1 MVSGK
6 PPRHSKSKAE
16 PVTIDLDAKDV
27 KAISA
32 DVDAAKTDE
41 KPGDKTPAATAE
53 PGVSE
58 TKPEAAATGNP
69 APIWDQPKK
78 TPIEPEPNVGKT
90 ESVATAPKAE
100 SPADKQPADRQK
112 EPVSTAPVPPRT
124 ETKPSTGT
132 TDTSAA
138 AAAAAAA
145 AKPAFGSTA
154 SSSASSG
161 ATAAKP
167 ATATSSSG
175 PAKPS
180 TPQQAERKQAATS
193 GLIAAGIV
201 GGLVA
206 LAAAG
211 SMQYAGILPSFNAG
225 KAGSEEIAALKTDL
239 GSLRQQLANAPAA
252 DTSALEQRIATLEGA
267 KGETP
272 QVDGL
277 SEKIA
282 ALESTLQSERSA
294 QASATA
300 ELTRRLADAEAK
312 INEPRDD
319 IEVARAIASA
329 ALKAAID
336 RGGPFLTELDT
347 LSKVTPD
354 DPAIASLQS
363 FAATGVPSRSELMQ
377 KFPDVANAMLSAINQ
392 PDPNQGIMER
402 LTESAFSLVKVR
414 PVGNIEGE
422 TPEAQIARM
431 ENKLRN
437 GDLQGAALE
446 WNGLPDAA
454 KTASADYK
462 KSLDAR
468 IEVENLVGGTLNRAI
483 TSTGRQG

>member
-32 DVDAAKTDE
+32 EGDAARTGE
-41 KPGDKTPAATAE
+41 KPDDKTPSSPVE
-53 PGVSE
+53 PGAPE
-58 TKPEAAATGNP
+58 TKPEAAAAGNP
-69 APIWDQPKK
+69 APIWDQPGK
-78 TPIEPEPNVGKT
+78 TPIEPEPNVGRADSAAA
-90 ESVATAPKAE
+90 ESKAE
-100 SPADKQPADRQK
+100 SQGDKQK
-112 EPVSTAPVPPRT
+112 EPVSQAAVPPKT
-124 ETKPSTGT
+124 ETKPTTGAVG
-132 TDTSAA
+132 TSAA
-138 AAAAAAA
+138 ATAAAAS
-145 AKPAFGSTA
+145 KPAFGATA
-154 SSSASSG
+154 SSTSG
-161 ATAAKP
+161 NTSAAKP
-167 ATATSSSG
+167 STTTSSSG
-175 PAKPS
+175 TAKPS
-180 TPQQAERKQAATS
+180 TSPQTERKQAATS
-193 GLIAAGIV
+193 GLVAAGIV
-201 GGLVA
+201 GGLIA

-211 SMQYAGILPSFNAG
+211 SMQYAGILPSSNSG
-225 KAGSEEIAALKTDL
+225 RAGSDEIAALKTDIT
-239 GSLRQQLANAPAA
+239 GLRQQLAKTPAA
-252 DTSALEQRIATLEGA
+252 DTSALEQRIAALEGA
-267 KGETP
+267 KGEAP

-277 SEKIA
+277 SEKIT
-282 ALESTLQSERSA
+282 ALEAALQSERSA
-294 QASATA
+294 QASATS
-300 ELTRRLADAEAK
+300 ELTRRLAEAEAK

-377 KFPDVANAMLSAINQ
+377 KFPDVANAMLSAVNQ

-422 TPEAQIARM
+422 TPDAMIARM

-446 WNGLPDAA
+446 WNGLPEAA

>member
-27 KAISA
+27 KPISA

-41 KPGDKTPAATAE
+41 KPGDKTPATTME
-53 PGVSE
+53 PGVSQK
-58 TKPEAAATGNP
+58 KPEAAATGNT

-78 TPIEPEPNVGKT
+78 TPIEPEPNVGR
-90 ESVATAPKAE
+90 VDPKAAGPTAE
-100 SPADKQPADRQK
+100 STGDKGK
-112 EPVSTAPVPPRT
+112 EPASPAPVPPKADA
-124 ETKPSTGT
+124 KPTTAGAAGTGAAA
-132 TDTSAA
+132 SAA
-138 AAAAAAA
+138 AAS
-145 AKPAFGSTA
+145 KPAFGSTA
-154 SSSASSG
+154 FSTPAGSAS
-161 ATAAKP
+161 AAKSS
-167 ATATSSSG
+167 TTTSSPG
-175 PAKPS
+175 PAN
-180 TPQQAERKQAATS
+180 PQQAERRQAATS

-225 KAGSEEIAALKTDL
+225 GAGGDEIAALKTDITN
-239 GSLRQQLANAPAA
+239 LRQQLATAPAA
-252 DTSALEQRIATLEGA
+252 DTSALEQRIATLESA

-277 SEKIA
+277 SEKIT
-282 ALESTLQSERSA
+282 ALEAALQSERSA
-294 QASATA
+294 QSSATA

-347 LSKVTPD
+347 LSRVTPD

-363 FAATGVPSRSELMQ
+363 FAAIGVPSRSELMQ
-377 KFPDVANAMLSAINQ
+377 KFPDAANAMLSAINQ
-392 PDPNQGIMER
+392 PDPNQGIIER

-414 PVGNIEGE
+414 PVGNIAGE
-422 TPEAQIARM
+422 TPDAMIARM

-446 WNGLPDAA
+446 WNGLPEAA

-468 IEVENLVGGTLNRAI
+468 IEVENLVGDTLNRAL

>member
-32 DVDAAKTDE
+32 EGDAARTDD
-41 KPGDKTPAATAE
+41 KPSDQTPAAKAE
-53 PGVSE
+53 PSVEE
-58 TKPEAAATGNP
+58 TKPVAAAADP
-69 APIWDQPKK
+69 APVWDQPKK
-78 TPIEPEPNVGKT
+78 SPLEPEPNVGKT
-90 ESVATAPKAE
+90 DSAPVAPKAE
-100 SPADKQPADRQK
+100 SPADKPKESVSPAAAPPKADAK
-112 EPVSTAPVPPRT
+112 PATTAYGA
-124 ETKPSTGT
+124 SAS
-132 TDTSAA
+132 SAA
-138 AAAAAAA
+138 AAAS
-145 AKPAFGSTA
+145 KPAFGSTA
-154 SSSASSG
+154 STSASGS
-161 ATAAKP
+161 AAAAAKP
-167 ATATSSSG
+167 SPTTASSG

-211 SMQYAGILPSFNAG
+211 SMQYAGILPSFTAG
-225 KAGSEEIAALKTDL
+225 RAGSDEIAALKSDI
-239 GSLRQQLANAPAA
+239 GGLRQQLANAPAA
-252 DTSALEQRIATLEGA
+252 DTSALEQRIATLEAAKSGA
-267 KGETP
+267 P

-277 SEKIA
+277 SEKVT
-282 ALESTLQSERSA
+282 ALEAALQSERSA
-294 QASATA
+294 QASATS
-300 ELTRRLADAEAK
+300 ELTRRLADAETK
-312 INEPRDD
+312 LNEPRDD

-336 RGGPFLTELDT
+336 RGGPFLTELDM

-422 TPEAQIARM
+422 TADAMIARM

-446 WNGLPDAA
+446 WNGLPEAA
-454 KTASADYK
+454 KAASADYK

>member
-32 DVDAAKTDE
+32 DGDAEKADE
-41 KPGDKTPAATAE
+41 KPEEGTPAATTGASA
-53 PGVSE
+53 SE
-58 TKPEAAATGNP
+58 SKPDTAATAST
-69 APIWDQPKK
+69 APLWDQTKK
-78 TPIEPEPNVGKT
+78 TSIEPEPNVGKPAPAAAAEQKADT
-90 ESVATAPKAE
+90 ASEKRKEPLSSASTAPKIDA
-100 SPADKQPADRQK
+100 
-112 EPVSTAPVPPRT
+112 
-124 ETKPSTGT
+124 KPEA
-132 TDTSAA
+132 TSAA
-138 AAAAAAA
+138 AAATAAAA
-145 AKPAFGSTA
+145 SKPAFGPTSSSSTA
-154 SSSASSG
+154 GSASAKTSSAN
-161 ATAAKP
+161 
-167 ATATSSSG
+167 SSSG
-175 PAKPS
+175 PTKPS
-180 TPQQAERKQAATS
+180 APPQTERRQAATS

-211 SMQYAGILPSFNAG
+211 SMQYAGILPSANSGRAG
-225 KAGSEEIAALKTDL
+225 NDEIAALKTDIAN
-239 GSLRQQLANAPAA
+239 LRQQIANAPAA
-252 DTSALEQRIATLEGA
+252 DSSALEQRLAALEA
-267 KGETP
+267 KGEAP
-272 QVDGL
+272 QADGL
-277 SEKIA
+277 AEKIA
-282 ALESTLQSERSA
+282 ALESTFQSERSA

-300 ELTRRLADAEAK
+300 DLTRRLSDAEAK

-329 ALKAAID
+329 GLKAAID

-354 DPAIASLQS
+354 DTAIASLQS

-402 LTESAFSLVKVR
+402 LTESALSLVKVR

-422 TPEAQIARM
+422 TPEAMIARM

-446 WNGLPDAA
+446 WNGLPEAA
-454 KTASADYK
+454 KSASANYK

-483 TSTGRQG
+483 TSTGKQG

>member
-27 KAISA
+27 KAVSA
-32 DVDAAKTDE
+32 DVDAAETDK
-41 KPGDKTPAATAE
+41 KPGDKTPETAADSA
-53 PGVSE
+53 VSDIRS
-58 TKPEAAATGNP
+58 EATATGNA
-69 APIWDQPKK
+69 APIWDQPKR
-78 TPIEPEPNVGKT
+78 PPLEPEPNVGKADA
-90 ESVATAPKAE
+90 VAATPKAE
-100 SPADKQPADRQK
+100 NLDNGQK
-112 EPVSTAPVPPRT
+112 APVSPSSAPPQADS
-124 ETKPSTGT
+124 KSSTGT
-132 TDTSAA
+132 AQTTAA
-138 AAAAAAA
+138 AAAT
-145 AKPAFGSTA
+145 AKPASGSTA
-154 SSSASSG
+154 STSASGG
-161 ATAAKP
+161 ATTAKP
-167 ATATSSSG
+167 STATSSSG

-180 TPQQAERKQAATS
+180 IPQRVESKQAATS

-239 GSLRQQLANAPAA
+239 DSLRQQLANAPAS
-252 DTSALEQRIATLEGA
+252 DTSALEQRIATLEGV
-267 KGETP
+267 KGEAS

-277 SEKIA
+277 SEKIT
-282 ALESTLQSERSA
+282 AL
-294 QASATA
+294 
-300 ELTRRLADAEAK
+300 
-312 INEPRDD
+312 
-319 IEVARAIASA
+319 
-329 ALKAAID
+329 LKAAID

-422 TPEAQIARM
+422 TPEARIARV

-468 IEVENLVGGTLNRAI
+468 VEVENLVGGTLNRAI

>member
-6 PPRHSKSKAE
+6 PPRHSKSNAE

-32 DVDAAKTDE
+32 DVDAAKTD
-41 KPGDKTPAATAE
+41 DKTGETTPAAAQ
-53 PGVSE
+53 PNVPH
-58 TKPEAAATGNP
+58 KPEAAETSSPAPVWEQTHKTPMEPAPNVHKAEPATGKP
-69 APIWDQPKK
+69 QVEK
-78 TPIEPEPNVGKT
+78 
-90 ESVATAPKAE
+90 
-100 SPADKQPADRQK
+100 PADKQPETASPK
-112 EPVSTAPVPPRT
+112 TEAKPVISATDASAASASSAGAKPATFASTSSSAASGSAT
-124 ETKPSTGT
+124 TGAKPSTG
-132 TDTSAA
+132 A
-138 AAAAAAA
+138 
-145 AKPAFGSTA
+145 
-154 SSSASSG
+154 
-161 ATAAKP
+161 
-167 ATATSSSG
+167 SSSG
-175 PAKPS
+175 PAKSS
-180 TPQQAERKQAATS
+180 TPQQPERKQAATS
-193 GLIAAGIV
+193 GAIAAGIV

-211 SMQYAGILPSFNAG
+211 SMQYAGILPSFSVS
-225 KAGSEEIAALKTDL
+225 KIGSDEIAALRIEL
-239 GSLRQQLANAPAA
+239 GSLRQQLANVPAA
-252 DTSALEQRIATLEGA
+252 GGDTSALEQRIAALEGA
-267 KGETP
+267 KGEAP
-272 QVDGL
+272 QVDAL
-277 SEKIA
+277 SEKIT
-282 ALESTLQSERSA
+282 ALESALTSERSA

-300 ELTRRLADAEAK
+300 ELTRRLTDAETK

-347 LSKVTPD
+347 LSKVIPD

-377 KFPDVANAMLSAINQ
+377 KFPDVANAMLSAINR

-402 LTESAFSLVKVR
+402 LTESALSLVKVR

-422 TPEAQIARM
+422 TPDAMIARM

-446 WNGLPDAA
+446 WNGLPEAA

-483 TSTGRQG
+483 TSTGKQG

>member
-32 DVDAAKTDE
+32 DEDAAKTDE
-41 KPGDKTPAATAE
+41 KPGDKTPVATAE

-58 TKPEAAATGNP
+58 TKPEAAVTGNP

-78 TPIEPEPNVGKT
+78 TPIEPEPNVGKA
-90 ESVATAPKAE
+90 ESIAPAPKAD
-100 SPADKQPADRQK
+100 SPEDKQK
-112 EPVSTAPVPPRT
+112 EPVSPAPVPPKAD
-124 ETKPSTGT
+124 TKPSTGT
-132 TDTSAA
+132 AETST

-167 ATATSSSG
+167 SATTSSSG

-180 TPQQAERKQAATS
+180 TPQQAERKPAATS

-225 KAGSEEIAALKTDL
+225 KAGSEAIATLRTDL
-239 GSLRQQLANAPAA
+239 GNLRQQLANAPAA
-252 DTSALEQRIATLEGA
+252 DTSALEQRIATLESTKVEA
-267 KGETP
+267 P
-272 QVDGL
+272 QTDGL

-282 ALESTLQSERSA
+282 ALEAALQSERSA

-347 LSKVTPD
+347 LSRVTPD

-422 TPEAQIARM
+422 TAEAMIARM

>member
-32 DVDAAKTDE
+32 NVDAAKTDE
-41 KPGDKTPAATAE
+41 KPGDTTPAAAAE

-78 TPIEPEPNVGKT
+78 TPIEPEPNVGKA

-100 SPADKQPADRQK
+100 SAADKQPADRQK
-112 EPVSTAPVPPRT
+112 EPVSPAPVPPKAD
-124 ETKPSTGT
+124 TKPSTGT
-132 TDTSAA
+132 TDTSA

-154 SSSASSG
+154 SSSA
-161 ATAAKP
+161 TAAKP
-167 ATATSSSG
+167 TTATSASG

-225 KAGSEEIAALKTDL
+225 RAGSEEIAALKTDL
-239 GSLRQQLANAPAA
+239 GSLRQQLANAPVG

-267 KGETP
+267 KGEAP

-422 TPEAQIARM
+422 TSEAKIARM

>member
-16 PVTIDLDAKDV
+16 PVTIDLDAKEV

-41 KPGDKTPAATAE
+41 KPGDKTPEATAE

-58 TKPEAAATGNP
+58 TKPEAAATGNA

-78 TPIEPEPNVGKT
+78 TPIEPEPNVGKA

-100 SPADKQPADRQK
+100 SAADRQK
-112 EPVSTAPVPPRT
+112 DPVSPAPVSPKAD
-124 ETKPSTGT
+124 TKPSTGT
-132 TDTSAA
+132 TDTSA

-154 SSSASSG
+154 SSSA
-161 ATAAKP
+161 TAAKP
-167 ATATSSSG
+167 TTATSSSSG

-180 TPQQAERKQAATS
+180 TPQQEERKQAATS

-225 KAGSEEIAALKTDL
+225 RAGSEEIAALKTDL
-239 GSLRQQLANAPAA
+239 GSLRQQLANAPVG

-267 KGETP
+267 KGEAP

-422 TPEAQIARM
+422 TSEAKIARM

>member
-32 DVDAAKTDE
+32 DGDAARMDE
-41 KPGDKTPAATAE
+41 KPDDKTPSSPVE
-53 PGVSE
+53 PGTPA

-69 APIWDQPKK
+69 APIWDQPGK
-78 TPIEPEPNVGKT
+78 TPIEPEPNVGKADPAAA
-90 ESVATAPKAE
+90 EPKAE
-100 SPADKQPADRQK
+100 TPGDKQK
-112 EPVSTAPVPPRT
+112 EPVSQAAVPPKA
-124 ETKPSTGT
+124 EAKPT
-132 TDTSAA
+132 TDTAGTSAA
-138 AAAAAAA
+138 ATAAAAS
-145 AKPAFGSTA
+145 KPAFGSTA
-154 SSSASSG
+154 SSSTSGNAS
-161 ATAAKP
+161 AAKP
-167 ATATSSSG
+167 STTTSSSG
-175 PAKPS
+175 PDKPS
-180 TPQQAERKQAATS
+180 TPQQADRKQAATS

-201 GGLVA
+201 GGLIA

-211 SMQYAGILPSFNAG
+211 SMQYAGLLPSSNSG
-225 KAGSEEIAALKTDL
+225 RAGSDEIAALKTDIT
-239 GSLRQQLANAPAA
+239 GLRQQLANAPAA

-267 KGETP
+267 KGEAP

-277 SEKIA
+277 SEKVT
-282 ALESTLQSERSA
+282 ALEAALQSERSA

-300 ELTRRLADAEAK
+300 ELTRRLTDAETK

-422 TPEAQIARM
+422 TPDAMIARM

-446 WNGLPDAA
+446 WNGLPEAA

>member
-41 KPGDKTPAATAE
+41 KAGDKTPEATAE
-53 PGVSE
+53 PGVSK

-78 TPIEPEPNVGKT
+78 TPIEPEPNVGKA

-100 SPADKQPADRQK
+100 SPTDTQK
-112 EPVSTAPVPPRT
+112 EPVSPAPVPPKAD
-124 ETKPSTGT
+124 TKPSTGT
-132 TDTSAA
+132 TDTSA

-161 ATAAKP
+161 ATAARP
-167 ATATSSSG
+167 TTATSASG

-180 TPQQAERKQAATS
+180 TSQQAERKQAATS

-225 KAGSEEIAALKTDL
+225 RTGSEEIAALKTDL
-239 GSLRQQLANAPAA
+239 GSLRQQLASAPAA

-267 KGETP
+267 KGEAP

-422 TPEAQIARM
+422 TSEAKIARM

>member
-32 DVDAAKTDE
+32 EGDAARMDE
-41 KPGDKTPAATAE
+41 KPDDKTPASPVE
-53 PGVSE
+53 PGAPE

-78 TPIEPEPNVGKT
+78 TAIEPEPNVGKAGSIAA
-90 ESVATAPKAE
+90 EPKAE
-100 SPADKQPADRQK
+100 SSGDKQK
-112 EPVSTAPVPPRT
+112 EPVSQAAVPPKADV
-124 ETKPSTGT
+124 KPTADAAGA
-132 TDTSAA
+132 SAA
-138 AAAAAAA
+138 ATAAAAS
-145 AKPAFGSTA
+145 KPAFGATA
-154 SSSASSG
+154 SAGTSGNAS
-161 ATAAKP
+161 AAKP
-167 ATATSSSG
+167 STATSSSG
-175 PAKPS
+175 AAKPS
-180 TPQQAERKQAATS
+180 TTPQQAERKQAATS

-201 GGLVA
+201 GGLIA

-211 SMQYAGILPSFNAG
+211 SMQYAGILPSSNSG
-225 KAGSEEIAALKTDL
+225 KAGSDEIAALKTDIA
-239 GSLRQQLANAPAA
+239 SLRQQLANAPAA
-252 DTSALEQRIATLEGA
+252 DTSALEQRIAALEGA

-277 SEKIA
+277 AEKVT
-282 ALESTLQSERSA
+282 ALEAALQSERSA

-300 ELTRRLADAEAK
+300 ELTRRLADAETK

-422 TPEAQIARM
+422 TPDAMIARM

-446 WNGLPDAA
+446 WNGLPEAA
-454 KTASADYK
+454 RTASADYK

>member
-32 DVDAAKTDE
+32 EGDAARTDD
-41 KPGDKTPAATAE
+41 KAGDQTPVAKAE
-53 PGVSE
+53 PSVEE
-58 TKPEAAATGNP
+58 TKPAAADP
-69 APIWDQPKK
+69 APVWDQPKK
-78 TPIEPEPNVGKT
+78 SPLEPEPNVGKT
-90 ESVATAPKAE
+90 DSSLGAPKAE
-100 SPADKQPADRQK
+100 SPADKPK
-112 EPVSTAPVPPRT
+112 EPVSPAAVPPKADA
-124 ETKPSTGT
+124 KPAT
-132 TDTSAA
+132 TAYGASASSAA
-138 AAAAAAA
+138 AAAS
-145 AKPAFGSTA
+145 KPAFGSTA
-154 SSSASSG
+154 STSASGS
-161 ATAAKP
+161 AAAAAKP
-167 ATATSSSG
+167 SPATASSG

-180 TPQQAERKQAATS
+180 TPQQVERKQAATS

-211 SMQYAGILPSFNAG
+211 SMQYAGILPSFTAG
-225 KAGSEEIAALKTDL
+225 EAGSDEIAALKSDI
-239 GSLRQQLANAPAA
+239 GGLRQQLANAPAA
-252 DTSALEQRIATLEGA
+252 DTSTLEQRIATLEAA
-267 KGETP
+267 KSEAP

-277 SEKIA
+277 SEKIT
-282 ALESTLQSERSA
+282 ALEAALQSERSA
-294 QASATA
+294 QASATS
-300 ELTRRLADAEAK
+300 ELTRRLADVETK
-312 INEPRDD
+312 LNEPRDD

-422 TPEAQIARM
+422 TADAMIARM

-446 WNGLPDAA
+446 WNGLPEAA
-454 KTASADYK
+454 KAASADYK

>member
-41 KPGDKTPAATAE
+41 KPGDKTPEATAE

-78 TPIEPEPNVGKT
+78 TPIEPEPNVGKA

-100 SPADKQPADRQK
+100 SAADKQPADRQK
-112 EPVSTAPVPPRT
+112 DPVSPAPVSPKAD
-124 ETKPSTGT
+124 TKPSTGT
-132 TDTSAA
+132 TDTSA

-154 SSSASSG
+154 SSSA
-161 ATAAKP
+161 TAAKP
-167 ATATSSSG
+167 TTATSASG

-180 TPQQAERKQAATS
+180 TPQPAERKQAATS

-225 KAGSEEIAALKTDL
+225 RAGSEEIAALKTDL
-239 GSLRQQLANAPAA
+239 GSLRQQLANAPVG

-267 KGETP
+267 KGEAP

-422 TPEAQIARM
+422 TSEAKIARM

-483 TSTGRQG
+483 TSTGKQG

>member
-32 DVDAAKTDE
+32 DGDAARTDE
-41 KPGDKTPAATAE
+41 KPGDKTPAATE
-53 PGVSE
+53 PGAAE
-58 TKPEAAATGNP
+58 TKPAAAAAGNP
-69 APIWDQPKK
+69 APVWDQPHK
-78 TPIEPEPNVGKT
+78 TPLEPEPNVGKT
-90 ESVATAPKAE
+90 ESATAGQKAE
-100 SPADKQPADRQK
+100 SPPDKPK
-112 EPVSTAPVPPRT
+112 EPVSPAAVPP
-124 ETKPSTGT
+124 KADAGPATGAAG
-132 TDTSAA
+132 TSAA
-138 AAAAAAA
+138 SAASAASKPTFGSPAASSTSGSAAASAA
-145 AKPAFGSTA
+145 TQ
-154 SSSASSG
+154 SS
-161 ATAAKP
+161 
-167 ATATSSSG
+167 TATSSSG
-175 PAKPS
+175 PTKPS

-193 GLIAAGIV
+193 GLVAAGIV

-225 KAGSEEIAALKTDL
+225 RAGSDEIATLKSDL

-252 DTSALEQRIATLEGA
+252 DSSALEQRIAALEGA
-267 KGETP
+267 KGEAP

-277 SEKIA
+277 SEKIT
-282 ALESTLQSERSA
+282 ALEATLQSERSA

-392 PDPNQGIMER
+392 PDPNQSIMER

-422 TPEAQIARM
+422 TPDAVIARM

-446 WNGLPDAA
+446 WNGLPEAA
-454 KTASADYK
+454 KAASADYK

>member
-41 KPGDKTPAATAE
+41 KPGDETPAATSAS
-53 PGVSE
+53 GVSG
-58 TKPEAAATGNP
+58 TKPEAATTGNP
-69 APIWDQPKK
+69 APVWDQPKK
-78 TPIEPEPNVGKT
+78 TPIEPEPNVGKG
-90 ESVATAPKAE
+90 EATTAGSKAE
-100 SPADKQPADRQK
+100 GPADRQK
-112 EPVSTAPVPPRT
+112 EPISSAPVPPKA
-124 ETKPSTGT
+124 EAKPTTGT
-132 TDTSAA
+132 AETSAA
-138 AAAAAAA
+138 AAAAAG

-161 ATAAKP
+161 ATAPKP
-167 ATATSSSG
+167 STTTSSSG

-180 TPQQAERKQAATS
+180 TSQQVERKQAATS
-193 GLIAAGIV
+193 GLVAAGIV

-211 SMQYAGILPSFNAG
+211 SMQYAGILPSFNANR
-225 KAGSEEIAALKTDL
+225 AGSEEIAALKTDL

-252 DTSALEQRIATLEGA
+252 DTSALEQRITTLESA
-267 KGETP
+267 TGEAP

-277 SEKIA
+277 SEKIT
-282 ALESTLQSERSA
+282 ALESALQSERAA

-422 TPEAQIARM
+422 TPDAMIARM

-437 GDLQGAALE
+437 GDLHGAALE

-483 TSTGRQG
+483 TSTGKQG

>member
-41 KPGDKTPAATAE
+41 TPADKTPAATAE
-53 PGVSE
+53 PSASE

-78 TPIEPEPNVGKT
+78 TPIEPEPNVGKA

-100 SPADKQPADRQK
+100 SAADKQPADGQK
-112 EPVSTAPVPPRT
+112 DPVLPAPVSPKAD
-124 ETKPSTGT
+124 TKPSTGT
-132 TDTSAA
+132 TDTST
-138 AAAAAAA
+138 AAAAA

-154 SSSASSG
+154 SSSASSS

-167 ATATSSSG
+167 TTATSSSG

-225 KAGSEEIAALKTDL
+225 RAGSEEIAALKTDL

-267 KGETP
+267 KGEAP

-454 KTASADYK
+454 KGASADYK

>member
-1 MVSGK
+1 MVSEK

-32 DVDAAKTDE
+32 DLDTAKTDE
-41 KPGDKTPAATAE
+41 KSGDKSPAAAPE
-53 PGVSE
+53 PSVPE
-58 TKPEAAATGNP
+58 HKPAAAETANP
-69 APIWDQPKK
+69 APIWDQPRK
-78 TPIEPEPNVGKT
+78 TPIEPEPNVH
-90 ESVATAPKAE
+90 KAE
-100 SPADKQPADRQK
+100 PAAGKPQVEKQTEAVSP
-112 EPVSTAPVPPRT
+112 TPVPPKT
-124 ETKPSTGT
+124 DAKPSTGT
-132 TDTSAA
+132 TETSAA
-138 AAAAAAA
+138 SAAG
-145 AKPAFGSTA
+145 AKPFASTSSSSFASGSTA
-154 SSSASSG
+154 AGARSSTGS
-161 ATAAKP
+161 
-167 ATATSSSG
+167 SSSG

-225 KAGSEEIAALKTDL
+225 RAGSEEIAALKTDL
-239 GSLRQQLANAPAA
+239 GSLRQQLANFPASTG
-252 DTSALEQRIATLEGA
+252 DTSALEQRIATLEGT
-267 KGETP
+267 KGEAP
-272 QVDGL
+272 QADAL

-300 ELTRRLADAEAK
+300 ELTRRLTDAETK

-329 ALKAAID
+329 GLKAAID

-347 LSKVTPD
+347 LSKVIPD

-377 KFPDVANAMLSAINQ
+377 KFPDVANAMLSAISQ
-392 PDPNQGIMER
+392 PDPNQGIVER

-422 TPEAQIARM
+422 TPDAMIARM

-446 WNGLPDAA
+446 WNSLPETAR
-454 KTASADYK
+454 TASADYK

>member
-32 DVDAAKTDE
+32 DGDAARTDE
-41 KPGDKTPAATAE
+41 EPGDKTPATTIE
-53 PGVSE
+53 PSLPE

-69 APIWDQPKK
+69 APVWDQPKK
-78 TPIEPEPNVGKT
+78 TPIEPEPNVGKAD
-90 ESVATAPKAE
+90 SAAAGPMAE
-100 SPADKQPADRQK
+100 SPGDKQK
-112 EPVSTAPVPPRT
+112 EPVSPAPVPPKVDA
-124 ETKPSTGT
+124 KPM
-132 TDTSAA
+132 TDTAGTSAA
-138 AAAAAAA
+138 ATAAAAS
-145 AKPAFGSTA
+145 KPAFGSTA
-154 SSSASSG
+154 SASTSGNASAARTS
-161 ATAAKP
+161 T
-167 ATATSSSG
+167 TTSSSG

-201 GGLVA
+201 GGLIA

-211 SMQYAGILPSFNAG
+211 SMQYAGILPSSNSG
-225 KAGSEEIAALKTDL
+225 RAGSDEIAALKTDIT
-239 GSLRQQLANAPAA
+239 GLRQQLANAPAA
-252 DTSALEQRIATLEGA
+252 DTSALEQRIAALEGG
-267 KGETP
+267 KGEAP

-277 SEKIA
+277 AEKIT
-282 ALESTLQSERSA
+282 ALEAALQSERSA

-300 ELTRRLADAEAK
+300 ELTRRLADAETK

-392 PDPNQGIMER
+392 PDPNQGIVQR

-422 TPEAQIARM
+422 TPEAMIARM

-446 WNGLPDAA
+446 WNGLPEAA
-454 KTASADYK
+454 RTASADYK

>member
-32 DVDAAKTDE
+32 DGDAARMDE
-41 KPGDKTPAATAE
+41 KPDDKTPSSPVELGTPA
-53 PGVSE
+53 

-69 APIWDQPKK
+69 APIWDQPGK
-78 TPIEPEPNVGKT
+78 TPIEPEPNVGKADPAAA
-90 ESVATAPKAE
+90 EPKAE
-100 SPADKQPADRQK
+100 TPGDKQK
-112 EPVSTAPVPPRT
+112 EPVSQAAAPPKADVKSTADAA
-124 ETKPSTGT
+124 G
-132 TDTSAA
+132 TSAA
-138 AAAAAAA
+138 ATAAAAS
-145 AKPAFGSTA
+145 KPAFGSTA
-154 SSSASSG
+154 STSTSGNAS
-161 ATAAKP
+161 AAKP
-167 ATATSSSG
+167 STTTSSSG

-180 TPQQAERKQAATS
+180 TPQQADRKQAATS

-201 GGLVA
+201 GGLIA

-211 SMQYAGILPSFNAG
+211 SMQYAGILPSSNSG
-225 KAGSEEIAALKTDL
+225 RAGSDEIAALKTDIT
-239 GSLRQQLANAPAA
+239 GLRQQLANAPAA

-267 KGETP
+267 KGEAP

-277 SEKIA
+277 SEKVT
-282 ALESTLQSERSA
+282 ALEAALQSERSA

-300 ELTRRLADAEAK
+300 ELTRRLTDAETK

-422 TPEAQIARM
+422 TPDAMIARM

-446 WNGLPDAA
+446 WNGLPEAA

>member
-32 DVDAAKTDE
+32 DGDAEKADE
-41 KPGDKTPAATAE
+41 KPEEGTPAATTGASA
-53 PGVSE
+53 SE
-58 TKPEAAATGNP
+58 SKPDTADTATTAST
-69 APIWDQPKK
+69 APLWEQTKK
-78 TPIEPEPNVGKT
+78 TSIEPEPNVGKPAPAAAAEQKADAASEKRKEPLSSAT
-90 ESVATAPKAE
+90 TAPKIDA
-100 SPADKQPADRQK
+100 
-112 EPVSTAPVPPRT
+112 
-124 ETKPSTGT
+124 KPEA
-132 TDTSAA
+132 TSAA
-138 AAAAAAA
+138 AAATAAAA
-145 AKPAFGSTA
+145 SKPAFGPT
-154 SSSASSG
+154 SSAS
-161 ATAAKP
+161 TAGSASAKTSS
-167 ATATSSSG
+167 ANSSSG
-175 PAKPS
+175 PTKPS
-180 TPQQAERKQAATS
+180 AATQTERRQAATS

-211 SMQYAGILPSFNAG
+211 SMQYAGILPSANSGRAG
-225 KAGSEEIAALKTDL
+225 NDEIAALKTDIAN
-239 GSLRQQLANAPAA
+239 LRQQIANAPAA
-252 DTSALEQRIATLEGA
+252 DSSALEQRLAALEAA
-267 KGETP
+267 KGEAP
-272 QVDGL
+272 QADGL
-277 SEKIA
+277 AEKIA

-300 ELTRRLADAEAK
+300 DLTRRLSDAEAK

-329 ALKAAID
+329 GLKAAID

-402 LTESAFSLVKVR
+402 LTESALSLVKVR

-422 TPEAQIARM
+422 TPEAMIARM

-446 WNGLPDAA
+446 WNGLPEAA
-454 KTASADYK
+454 KSASADYK

-483 TSTGRQG
+483 TSTGKQG

>member
-41 KPGDKTPAATAE
+41 KPGDKTPAATAT

-58 TKPEAAATGNP
+58 TKPEAATTGNP
-69 APIWDQPKK
+69 APVWDQPKK

-100 SPADKQPADRQK
+100 SPEDKQK
-112 EPVSTAPVPPRT
+112 GPVSPSPVPPKAD
-124 ETKPSTGT
+124 ETPMMGASG
-132 TDTSAA
+132 TSAT
-138 AAAAAAA
+138 AAAAAA
-145 AKPAFGSTA
+145 AKPAFGSST
-154 SSSASSG
+154 SSSASGG

-167 ATATSSSG
+167 SATTASSG
-175 PAKPS
+175 PSRPS

-206 LAAAG
+206 LTAAG
-211 SMQYAGILPSFNAG
+211 SMQYAGILPSVNAG
-225 KAGSEEIAALKTDL
+225 RAGGEEIAALKTDL
-239 GSLRQQLANAPAA
+239 GNLRQQLANAPAA

-267 KGETP
+267 KGEAP

-277 SEKIA
+277 SEKIT
-282 ALESTLQSERSA
+282 ALESALQAERSA
-294 QASATA
+294 QATATA

-347 LSKVTPD
+347 LSRVTSD

-422 TPEAQIARM
+422 TPEAMIARM

-454 KTASADYK
+454 RTVSADYK

>member
-41 KPGDKTPAATAE
+41 KPGDETPAAASGS
-53 PGVSE
+53 GVSG
-58 TKPEAAATGNP
+58 TKPEAATTGNP
-69 APIWDQPKK
+69 APVWDQPRK
-78 TPIEPEPNVGKT
+78 TPIEPEPNVGKA
-90 ESVATAPKAE
+90 EATTAGSKAE
-100 SPADKQPADRQK
+100 GPADRQK
-112 EPVSTAPVPPRT
+112 DPISPAPVPPKA
-124 ETKPSTGT
+124 EAKPT
-132 TDTSAA
+132 TDTAETSAA
-138 AAAAAAA
+138 AAAAAG
-145 AKPAFGSTA
+145 AKPALGSTA

-161 ATAAKP
+161 ATAPKP
-167 ATATSSSG
+167 STTTSSSG

-180 TPQQAERKQAATS
+180 TSQQVERKQAATS
-193 GLIAAGIV
+193 GLVAAGIV

-211 SMQYAGILPSFNAG
+211 SMQYAGILPSFNANR
-225 KAGSEEIAALKTDL
+225 AGSEEIAALKTDL

-252 DTSALEQRIATLEGA
+252 DTSALEQRITTLESA
-267 KGETP
+267 TGEAP

-277 SEKIA
+277 SEKIT
-282 ALESTLQSERSA
+282 ALESALQSERAA

-377 KFPDVANAMLSAINQ
+377 RFPDVANAMLSAINQ

-422 TPEAQIARM
+422 TPDAMIARM

-483 TSTGRQG
+483 TSTGKQG

>member
-32 DVDAAKTDE
+32 DGDAAKADE
-41 KPGDKTPAATAE
+41 KPEEGMPAATTGASA
-53 PGVSE
+53 SE
-58 TKPEAAATGNP
+58 SKPDTADTAATAST
-69 APIWDQPKK
+69 APLWEQTKK
-78 TPIEPEPNVGKT
+78 TSIEPEPNVGKPVPAAAAEQKADT
-90 ESVATAPKAE
+90 ASEKRKEPLSSASTAPKIDA
-100 SPADKQPADRQK
+100 
-112 EPVSTAPVPPRT
+112 
-124 ETKPSTGT
+124 KPEA
-132 TDTSAA
+132 TSAA
-138 AAAAAAA
+138 AAATAAAA
-145 AKPAFGSTA
+145 SKPAFG
-154 SSSASSG
+154 
-161 ATAAKP
+161 P
-167 ATATSSSG
+167 TSSSSTAGSASAKTSSANLSSG
-175 PAKPS
+175 PTKPS
-180 TPQQAERKQAATS
+180 AATQTERRQAATS

-211 SMQYAGILPSFNAG
+211 SMQYAGILPSANSGRAG
-225 KAGSEEIAALKTDL
+225 NDEIASLKTDIAN
-239 GSLRQQLANAPAA
+239 LRQQIANAPAA
-252 DTSALEQRIATLEGA
+252 DSSALEQRLAALEA
-267 KGETP
+267 KGEAP
-272 QVDGL
+272 QADGL
-277 SEKIA
+277 AEKIA

-294 QASATA
+294 QASVTA
-300 ELTRRLADAEAK
+300 DLTRRLSDAEAK

-329 ALKAAID
+329 GLKAAID

-402 LTESAFSLVKVR
+402 LTESALSLVKVR

-422 TPEAQIARM
+422 TPEAMIARM

-446 WNGLPDAA
+446 WNGLPEAA
-454 KTASADYK
+454 KSASANYK

-483 TSTGRQG
+483 TSTGKQG

>member
-41 KPGDKTPAATAE
+41 KPGDKTPAAAAA

-58 TKPEAAATGNP
+58 TKPEAAATRNP
-69 APIWDQPKK
+69 APVWDQPKK

-100 SPADKQPADRQK
+100 SPEDKQK
-112 EPVSTAPVPPRT
+112 GPVSPSPVPPKAD
-124 ETKPSTGT
+124 EKPMMGASG
-132 TDTSAA
+132 TSAT
-138 AAAAAAA
+138 AAAAAA
-145 AKPAFGSTA
+145 AKPAFGSST
-154 SSSASSG
+154 SSSASGG

-167 ATATSSSG
+167 SATTASSG
-175 PAKPS
+175 PSRPS
-180 TPQQAERKQAATS
+180 APQQAERKQAATS

-211 SMQYAGILPSFNAG
+211 SMQYAGILPSVNAG
-225 KAGSEEIAALKTDL
+225 RAGGEEIAALKTDL
-239 GSLRQQLANAPAA
+239 GNLRQQLANVPAA

-267 KGETP
+267 KGEAP

-277 SEKIA
+277 SEKIT
-282 ALESTLQSERSA
+282 ALESAVQAERSA
-294 QASATA
+294 QATATA

-347 LSKVTPD
+347 LSRVTSD

-422 TPEAQIARM
+422 TPEAMIARM

-454 KTASADYK
+454 RTVSADYK

>member
-32 DVDAAKTDE
+32 DGDAARMDK
-41 KPGDKTPAATAE
+41 KPDDKTPSSPVE
-53 PGVSE
+53 PGAPA

-69 APIWDQPKK
+69 APIWDQPGK
-78 TPIEPEPNVGKT
+78 TSIEPEPNVGKADPAAA
-90 ESVATAPKAE
+90 EPKAE
-100 SPADKQPADRQK
+100 TPGDKQK
-112 EPVSTAPVPPRT
+112 EPVSQAAAPPKADVKPTADAA
-124 ETKPSTGT
+124 G
-132 TDTSAA
+132 TSAA
-138 AAAAAAA
+138 ATAAAAS
-145 AKPAFGSTA
+145 KPAFGSTA
-154 SSSASSG
+154 STSTSGNAS
-161 ATAAKP
+161 AAKP
-167 ATATSSSG
+167 STTTSSSG

-180 TPQQAERKQAATS
+180 TPQQADRKQAATS

-201 GGLVA
+201 GGLIA

-211 SMQYAGILPSFNAG
+211 SMQYAGILPSSNSG
-225 KAGSEEIAALKTDL
+225 RAGSDEIAALKTDVT
-239 GSLRQQLANAPAA
+239 GLRQQLANAPAA

-267 KGETP
+267 KGEAP

-277 SEKIA
+277 SEKVT
-282 ALESTLQSERSA
+282 ALEAALQSERSA

-300 ELTRRLADAEAK
+300 ELTRRLTDAETK

-422 TPEAQIARM
+422 TPDAMIARM

-446 WNGLPDAA
+446 WNGLPEAA

>member
-32 DVDAAKTDE
+32 EGDAARMDE
-41 KPGDKTPAATAE
+41 KPDDKTPASPVE
-53 PGVSE
+53 PGAPE
-58 TKPEAAATGNP
+58 TKPEAAATDNP

-78 TPIEPEPNVGKT
+78 TAIEPEPNVGKAGSAAA
-90 ESVATAPKAE
+90 EPKAE
-100 SPADKQPADRQK
+100 SSGDKQK
-112 EPVSTAPVPPRT
+112 EPVSQTAVPPKADV
-124 ETKPSTGT
+124 KPTADAAGA
-132 TDTSAA
+132 SAA
-138 AAAAAAA
+138 ATAAAAS
-145 AKPAFGSTA
+145 KPAFGATA
-154 SSSASSG
+154 SAGTSGNAS
-161 ATAAKP
+161 AAKP
-167 ATATSSSG
+167 ST
-175 PAKPS
+175 

-201 GGLVA
+201 GGLIA

-211 SMQYAGILPSFNAG
+211 SMQYAGILPSSNSG
-225 KAGSEEIAALKTDL
+225 RAGSDEIAALKTDIT
-239 GSLRQQLANAPAA
+239 GLRQQLANAPAA
-252 DTSALEQRIATLEGA
+252 DTSALEQRIAALEGA
-267 KGETP
+267 KGEAP

-277 SEKIA
+277 TEKIA
-282 ALESTLQSERSA
+282 ALETALQSERSA

-300 ELTRRLADAEAK
+300 DLTRRLTDAETK

-422 TPEAQIARM
+422 TPDAMIARM

-446 WNGLPDAA
+446 WNGLPEAA
-454 KTASADYK
+454 RTASADYK

>member
-1 MVSGK
+1 M
-6 PPRHSKSKAE
+6 
-16 PVTIDLDAKDV
+16 
-27 KAISA
+27 
-32 DVDAAKTDE
+32 
-41 KPGDKTPAATAE
+41 
-53 PGVSE
+53 
-58 TKPEAAATGNP
+58 
-69 APIWDQPKK
+69 
-78 TPIEPEPNVGKT
+78 
-90 ESVATAPKAE
+90 
-100 SPADKQPADRQK
+100 
-112 EPVSTAPVPPRT
+112 
-124 ETKPSTGT
+124 
-132 TDTSAA
+132 
-138 AAAAAAA
+138 
-145 AKPAFGSTA
+145 
-154 SSSASSG
+154 
-161 ATAAKP
+161 
-167 ATATSSSG
+167 
-175 PAKPS
+175 
-180 TPQQAERKQAATS
+180 QA
-193 GLIAAGIV
+193 
-201 GGLVA
+201 
-206 LAAAG
+206 
-211 SMQYAGILPSFNAG
+211 
-225 KAGSEEIAALKTDL
+225 
-239 GSLRQQLANAPAA
+239 
-252 DTSALEQRIATLEGA
+252 
-267 KGETP
+267 
-272 QVDGL
+272 
-277 SEKIA
+277 
-282 ALESTLQSERSA
+282 ERSA
-294 QASATA
+294 QATATA

-347 LSKVTPD
+347 LSRVTSD

-422 TPEAQIARM
+422 TPEAMIARM

-454 KTASADYK
+454 RTVSADYK

>member
-32 DVDAAKTDE
+32 EGAAARTDGEPRDQTPVANTEPDVA
-41 KPGDKTPAATAE
+41 
-53 PGVSE
+53 E
-58 TKPEAAATGNP
+58 TKAAAAAGNP
-69 APIWDQPKK
+69 TPVWDQPQKS
-78 TPIEPEPNVGKT
+78 PLEPEPNVGTT
-90 ESVATAPKAE
+90 ESAPVAPKAE
-100 SPADKQPADRQK
+100 SPADKPK
-112 EPVSTAPVPPRT
+112 EPVSGAAIPPKADA
-124 ETKPSTGT
+124 KPATSNDGGSA
-132 TDTSAA
+132 TSAA
-138 AAAAAAA
+138 AAAS
-145 AKPAFGSTA
+145 KPAFGSTA
-154 SSSASSG
+154 STSASGSAA
-161 ATAAKP
+161 ATAKP
-167 ATATSSSG
+167 SAATASTG

-180 TPQQAERKQAATS
+180 APQQAERKQAANS

-225 KAGSEEIAALKTDL
+225 RAGSDEIATLKSDL

-252 DTSALEQRIATLEGA
+252 DTSALEQRIATLESA

-272 QVDGL
+272 QIDGL

-294 QASATA
+294 QASAAA

-446 WNGLPDAA
+446 WNGLPDAS

>member
-32 DVDAAKTDE
+32 NVDAAKTDE
-41 KPGDKTPAATAE
+41 KPGDKTPEATAE

-78 TPIEPEPNVGKT
+78 TPIEPEPNVGKA

-100 SPADKQPADRQK
+100 SAADKQPADRQK
-112 EPVSTAPVPPRT
+112 EPVSPAPVSPKAD
-124 ETKPSTGT
+124 TKPSTGT
-132 TDTSAA
+132 IGTSAA
-138 AAAAAAA
+138 AAAATA
-145 AKPAFGSTA
+145 AKPAFDSTA

-167 ATATSSSG
+167 TTATSSSG

-225 KAGSEEIAALKTDL
+225 RAGSEEIAALKTDL
-239 GSLRQQLANAPAA
+239 GSLRQQLANAPVG

-267 KGETP
+267 KGEAP

-454 KTASADYK
+454 KTTSADYK

>member
-27 KAISA
+27 KAISTDGDTA
-32 DVDAAKTDE
+32 RTDE
-41 KPGDKTPAATAE
+41 KPGDQTPVATTE
-53 PGVSE
+53 PSVAE
-58 TKPEAAATGNP
+58 TKPTAAAAGNP
-69 APIWDQPKK
+69 APIWDQPHK
-78 TPIEPEPNVGKT
+78 TPLEPEPNVGKA
-90 ESVATAPKAE
+90 ESVHSAPKAE
-100 SPADKQPADRQK
+100 SSADKPK
-112 EPVSTAPVPPRT
+112 EPVSPTAVPP
-124 ETKPSTGT
+124 KVDAGPATGT
-132 TDTSAA
+132 AGTSAASAA
-138 AAAAAAA
+138 AAAS
-145 AKPAFGSTA
+145 KPSFGSTA
-154 SSSASSG
+154 SSSTSGNASSS
-161 ATAAKP
+161 AAAKP
-167 ATATSSSG
+167 STATSSSG
-175 PAKPS
+175 AAKPA

-211 SMQYAGILPSFNAG
+211 SMQYAGILPSFTAG
-225 KAGSEEIAALKTDL
+225 RAGSDEIAALKSDI
-239 GSLRQQLANAPAA
+239 GGLRQQFANAPAA

-267 KGETP
+267 KGEAQ
-272 QVDGL
+272 QVGEL
-277 SEKIA
+277 SEKIT
-282 ALESTLQSERSA
+282 ALEAALQSERSA
-294 QASATA
+294 QASATS
-300 ELTRRLADAEAK
+300 ELMRRLADAEAK

-363 FAATGVPSRSELMQ
+363 FASTGVPSRSELMQ

-422 TPEAQIARM
+422 TADAMIARM

-446 WNGLPDAA
+446 WNGLPEAA

>member
-32 DVDAAKTDE
+32 NVDAAKTDE
-41 KPGDKTPAATAE
+41 KPGDKTPEATAE

-78 TPIEPEPNVGKT
+78 TPIEPEPNVGKA

-100 SPADKQPADRQK
+100 SPTDTQK
-112 EPVSTAPVPPRT
+112 DPVSPAPVSPT
-124 ETKPSTGT
+124 ADTKPSTGT

-138 AAAAAAA
+138 AAVAAA

-167 ATATSSSG
+167 TTATSSSG

-225 KAGSEEIAALKTDL
+225 RAGSEEIAALKTDL

-267 KGETP
+267 KGEAP

-422 TPEAQIARM
+422 TSEAKIARM

-446 WNGLPDAA
+446 WNALPDAA